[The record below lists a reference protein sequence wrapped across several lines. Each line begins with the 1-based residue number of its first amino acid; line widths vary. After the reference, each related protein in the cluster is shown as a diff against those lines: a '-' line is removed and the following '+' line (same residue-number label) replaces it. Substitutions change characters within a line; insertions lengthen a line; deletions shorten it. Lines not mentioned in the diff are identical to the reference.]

1 MTPWKFKIT
10 CSRPMWC
17 VFCWKTFQLVTFPL
31 VFCCRSCRSV
41 PRFHSPRAVLAVD
54 DRSKWS
60 PWSHPRSSGR
70 KKKGCFF
77 LRQKKKHQVTHVS
90 EKSSFW
96 KDRILHDD
104 FVGFFEAR
112 FSSKWLEEIGVPSID
127 VSLVKSHWPHHAM
140 LSTSTD
146 FSTIFLKNRV
156 TFTVP
161 WWFFSANPSAS
172 WTLSKWSAKLVWG
185 ARERDAHPD
194 SKKMAKLFGHW
205 FFKKM
210 NLKLDEIGRC
220 PPKREV
226 IWACPRRQKN
236 DGCHPNLPRWWV
248 LSVTH

>member
-70 KKKGCFF
+70 KKKVASFCA
-77 LRQKKKHQVTHVS
+77 KKKKTSSYPMVLKSPVS
-90 EKSSFW
+90 W
-96 KDRILHDD
+96 DRILHDD
-104 FVGFFEAR
+104 FGWVFEAR
-112 FSSKWLEEIGVPSID
+112 FSSKWLEEIGVPSIH

-140 LSTSTD
+140 LSNSTD

-161 WWFFSANPSAS
+161 WWFLFRQSFCLLNFI
-172 WTLSKWSAKLVWG
+172 
-185 ARERDAHPD
+185 
-194 SKKMAKLFGHW
+194 KM
-205 FFKKM
+205 
-210 NLKLDEIGRC
+210 
-220 PPKREV
+220 KR
-226 IWACPRRQKN
+226 
-236 DGCHPNLPRWWV
+236 
-248 LSVTH
+248 